1 MSTDLTVGDD
11 LFMLSDSAVIHFGA
25 DSDIT
30 MTHVADTG
38 LTIQNSGNAVATLL
52 LKSTDADENIG
63 PSLHLHRDS
72 ANAADN
78 DETGQIV
85 WRFDNDAQEDT
96 EGFKIKTLIKD
107 ASNGTEDFQFDMQ
120 TIVAGSIRSRMK
132 SDGTETV
139 FNEDSVDLDFRVET
153 DNSTNAF
160 VIEGSTGKTRFNT
173 DTTDNG
179 MVISNGAD
187 TSGNNACFGLERGS
201 YKATIGMS
209 STGTM
214 TLKNFAGEIIVI
226 DSGSNATTISPH
238 NFSVIPGGASEEMA
252 WSYYG
257 RLGDEELDF
266 DNSKF
271 ISADMTKVIRKV
283 ENLTGEKLIY
293 KGVGS
298 TDDGSTVS
306 TNIIQ
311 ALTDRVTSLESEM
324 TALKARVTT
333 LEE

>member
-1 MSTDLTVGDD
+1 DVTGDAKVSTDLTVGDD

-173 DTTDNG
+173 
-179 MVISNGAD
+179 
-187 TSGNNACFGLERGS
+187 
-201 YKATIGMS
+201 
-209 STGTM
+209 
-214 TLKNFAGEIIVI
+214 
-226 DSGSNATTISPH
+226 
-238 NFSVIPGGASEEMA
+238 
-252 WSYYG
+252 
-257 RLGDEELDF
+257 
-266 DNSKF
+266 
-271 ISADMTKVIRKV
+271 
-283 ENLTGEKLIY
+283 
-293 KGVGS
+293 
-298 TDDGSTVS
+298 
-306 TNIIQ
+306 
-311 ALTDRVTSLESEM
+311 
-324 TALKARVTT
+324 
-333 LEE
+333 